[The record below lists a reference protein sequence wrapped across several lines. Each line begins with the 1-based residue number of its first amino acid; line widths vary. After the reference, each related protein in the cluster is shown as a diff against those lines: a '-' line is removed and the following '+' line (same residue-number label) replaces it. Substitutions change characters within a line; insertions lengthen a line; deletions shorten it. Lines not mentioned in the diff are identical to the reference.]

1 MRVSNRYREI
11 LAEARKDPAYWAA
24 AAATS
29 FTEMLHEE
37 LVQRGI
43 SRAEFAARLGNSR
56 SYVTQILGGDDNFT
70 LETMARLALA
80 LGLAVEVKLRPLAV
94 NQDAAYER
102 IAGAETGSL
111 LATLGV
117 TYQGFSAQA
126 GLASAIYV
134 TQKPQSPSAEDRA
147 DGTEGPDTYASLAA

>member
-1 MRVSNRYREI
+1 MKVSARYRGF
-11 LAEARKDPAYWAA
+11 LSEAKKDPAYWAA
-24 AAATS
+24 VAAAS

-37 LVQRGI
+37 LVQRGMSRTQYADRLGT
-43 SRAEFAARLGNSR
+43 SRA
-56 SYVTQILGGDDNFT
+56 YVTQVLGGNDNFT
-70 LETMARLALA
+70 LETMAKLALA

-94 NQDAAYER
+94 NQNAAYER
-102 IAGAETGSL
+102 IAGAETGPL

-134 TQKPQSPSAEDRA
+134 TQKTQSPSAEDRA
-147 DGTEGPDTYASLAA
+147 DGTEGPDAYASLAA